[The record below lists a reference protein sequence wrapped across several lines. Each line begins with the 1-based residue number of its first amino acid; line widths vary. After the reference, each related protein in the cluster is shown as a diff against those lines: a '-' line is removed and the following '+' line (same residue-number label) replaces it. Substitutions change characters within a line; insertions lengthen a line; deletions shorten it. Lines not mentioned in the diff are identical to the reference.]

1 MYTNIGGLGRTDAE
15 LREDARA
22 LYTAGQT
29 AFAARRFADALSSF
43 RQAYQ
48 TVQNPAVLVAIGATL
63 YNLGRS
69 EEAAAVYRDYL
80 RLDPRG
86 ADVAMVR
93 ETLREISADTPLRA
107 TVPPTTPIQEGAA
120 VPPIPPSVPQAPYDA
135 SGVDTLV
142 IVGIAGAGVV
152 GIGIA
157 AWLLS
162 RRRSR
167 PNRRYRR
174 SGQRRAA

>member
-1 MYTNIGGLGRTDAE
+1 MYVDMAGLGRTGEE
-15 LREDARA
+15 LRADARA
-22 LYTAGQT
+22 LYAAGQQ
-29 AFAARRFADALSSF
+29 AFAAGRFADALTSF

-48 TVQNPAVLVAIGATL
+48 TFQNPTVLVAIGATL
-63 YNLGRS
+63 KSLGRS

-86 ADVAMVR
+86 ADVAQVR
-93 ETLREISADTPLRA
+93 EWLRVMAVDTPLHA
-107 TVPPTTPIQEGAA
+107 PVPQTPTQEGAA
-120 VPPIPPSVPQAPYDA
+120 VPPVVPQAPYDT
-135 SGVDTLV
+135 SNVDTLV
-142 IVGIAGAGVV
+142 IVGIAGAGVI
-152 GIGIA
+152 GIGLA